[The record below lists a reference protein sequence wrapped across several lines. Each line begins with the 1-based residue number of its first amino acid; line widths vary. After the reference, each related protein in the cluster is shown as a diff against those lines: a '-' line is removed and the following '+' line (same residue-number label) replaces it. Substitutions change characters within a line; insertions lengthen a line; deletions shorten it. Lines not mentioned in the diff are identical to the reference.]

1 MMKMMIAPNTQIPI
15 ANGAIVMMIPVGM
28 IPLRVLVK
36 ATLWSL
42 LALTGN
48 YFAAVKAVSS
58 SVVLGVL
65 GNRADSA
72 CVETDDLNG
81 AAVCERILTGSCS
94 VGADSDRGGVTLY
107 IVCDDGIC
115 TRVSAGDGECE
126 IEPFVL
132 VSLITRDG
140 FAEFKVVLSKSVGIT
155 RAFNTGILYIFA
167 VCANVCCSITKNIA
181 VNAEHIVIV
190 RNYKNIQITC
200 RV

>member
-1 MMKMMIAPNTQIPI
+1 MVAVREGDRTR
-15 ANGAIVMMIPVGM
+15 AVA
-28 IPLRVLVK
+28 
-36 ATLWSL
+36 
-42 LALTGN
+42 GN
-48 YFAAVKAVSS
+48 RCAVVEAVSS

-94 VGADSDRGGVTLY
+94 VGSYRDIGGIIRYVVCLY
-107 IVCDDGIC
+107 GIYAG
-115 TRVSAGDGECE
+115 VSAGDGECE

-155 RAFNTGILYIFA
+155 RASRRT
-167 VCANVCCSITKNIA
+167 
-181 VNAEHIVIV
+181 
-190 RNYKNIQITC
+190 
-200 RV
+200 

>member
-1 MMKMMIAPNTQIPI
+1 MVAVREGDRTR
-15 ANGAIVMMIPVGM
+15 AVA
-28 IPLRVLVK
+28 
-36 ATLWSL
+36 
-42 LALTGN
+42 GN
-48 YFAAVKAVSS
+48 RCAVVEAVSS

-94 VGADSDRGGVTLY
+94 VGADSDRGGVTRY
-107 IVCDDGIC
+107 IICDYGIS

-140 FAEFKVVLSKSVGIT
+140 FAEIKI
-155 RAFNTGILYIFA
+155 ILRER
-167 VCANVCCSITKNIA
+167 VDIA
-181 VNAEHIVIV
+181 
-190 RNYKNIQITC
+190 
-200 RV
+200 